1 MWMMI
6 AIPAGQGGVAGVLEK
21 KVQRRGFN
29 VTVAIYHVCF
39 GLMTGVSL
47 LGKRIVI

>member
-1 MWMMI
+1 MWKVV

-21 KVQRRGFN
+21 KVQRRRFN
-29 VTVAIYHVCF
+29 VTVAIYHVCL

-47 LGKRIVI
+47 FGKCIVI